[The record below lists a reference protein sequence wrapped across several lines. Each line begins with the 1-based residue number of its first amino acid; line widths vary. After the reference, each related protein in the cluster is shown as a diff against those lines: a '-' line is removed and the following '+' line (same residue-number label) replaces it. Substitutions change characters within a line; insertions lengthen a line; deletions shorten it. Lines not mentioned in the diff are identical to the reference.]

1 MTRATL
7 IKSEIRDENSR
18 FLGICLE
25 TQNSI
30 IVLLSEGEDR
40 LGTLAVSVP
49 SSAKIRSQ
57 PSLSSVLLGDR
68 NTTTARMIAERLSTK
83 FGKISLVSVFLKS
96 RSEVDT
102 APLLVKLFEKM
113 TGEKREKTREH
124 ETENGV

>member
-49 SSAKIRSQ
+49 SSAKILSQ

-83 FGKISLVSVFLKS
+83 FGKISLVSVYLKS

-124 ETENGV
+124 ETEKGV